1 MGEIQLPKSKND
13 PLFSNNSKSFANRYK
28 LIIRNNLDLCKLS
41 EIYLRTFKNIVIDLI
56 VQKYRFGKEKR
67 IKQINDIRES

>member
-1 MGEIQLPKSKND
+1 MGELQLPKSKND